1 MKLKSVMA
9 LLMFLA
15 PAMAMAQGRTGA
27 SEMNGDAPRVEI
39 AGGYS
44 YLHASAFGINVSAPL
59 GFDANTSFNVN
70 TWLGIEG
77 NLAYNRKSESGAA
90 VSLTSY
96 TVGPRFTY
104 RTGRVA
110 VFAHALVGGERLS
123 AGGFGF
129 SAATSA
135 VAYGGGAGLSV
146 TVLKHLAI
154 RAAEVD
160 YLTGS
165 KFGTRLNTIRVG
177 TGVVARF

>member
-1 MKLKSVMA
+1 MKFKSVLA
-9 LLMFLA
+9 LLMFIS
-15 PAMAMAQGRTGA
+15 PAVAMAQGRIGS
-27 SEMNGDAPRVEI
+27 SEMNGDVPRVEI
-39 AGGYS
+39 AGAYS
-44 YLHASAFGINVSAPL
+44 YIHASASGFNVSAPL
-59 GFDANTSFNVN
+59 GFDANTAFNVN
-70 TWLGIEG
+70 SWFGVEG
-77 NLAYNRKSESGAA
+77 NLAYNRKSQSGAA

-104 RTGRVA
+104 RSGRLA

-129 SAATSA
+129 SAATNA
-135 VAYGGGAGLSV
+135 VAYGGGGGVSF
-146 TVLKHLAI
+146 TVSKHFAI

-165 KFGTRLNTIRVG
+165 KYGTRLNTIRVG